1 MFIKERLRVIVKA
14 GILSLLIISYNIYII
29 KGILNRRNK
38 KVNFILLDIAVIKG
52 FLLNII
58 SKAFLYKKGV

>member
-14 GILSLLIISYNIYII
+14 GILSLLIISYSIYII
-29 KGILNRRNK
+29 KGILNKRNR
-38 KVNFILLDIAVIKG
+38 KVNFILLDIIVIKG

-58 SKAFLYKKGV
+58 SKALFRKKGI